1 MVLFFS
7 VMPIGPNPAQ
17 IFIPVP
23 LKSPTAG
30 LLYKDFDA
38 NYRLPPERIFVKTHL
53 CAESRQV
60 SHSRVQHHNHQMTKS
75 KSTCSLGTSTVSASA
90 QQNTAQWDKF
100 VDFNNRFLNGFPKV
114 FDHILKNWKTAKIAN
129 S

>member
-1 MVLFFS
+1 MDNIK
-7 VMPIGPNPAQ
+7 PGH
-17 IFIPVP
+17 
-23 LKSPTAG
+23 
-30 LLYKDFDA
+30 A
-38 NYRLPPERIFVKTHL
+38 NYRLSPEGIFVKTHL

-100 VDFNNRFLNGFPKV
+100 VDFNNRFLNGFSKGGFFSVSAIRFSKLPK
-114 FDHILKNWKTAKIAN
+114 NR
-129 S
+129 